1 MITKSKAYFRVPS
14 RRYLNYPIP
23 GLRVS
28 TGGICR
34 RREVLK
40 FTIFQRL

>member
-14 RRYLNYPIP
+14 RRYLNYPIL
-23 GLRVS
+23 GLIVL
-28 TGGICR
+28 TGEMG

-40 FTIFQRL
+40 FTIFRRL